1 MPLAAPP
8 VAPNRSQPTT
18 FSQRMDDFLA
28 YFYNFFLGAAG
39 IGYPTGQGGA
49 VTQLTS
55 RTTGVT
61 LNKPCGRITMFSAA
75 GSATVQEFTFTNSI
89 LEATDGIDF
98 WQASGTNTY
107 RVSTRVISNGSCVV
121 TFQTTGGT
129 AVDAPT
135 FNFAIKKSVIA

>member
-8 VAPNRSQPTT
+8 AAPNRSQPTT
-18 FSQRMDDFLA
+18 FSQRADDFLSWLA
-28 YFYNFFLGAAG
+28 SAFGGLNG
-39 IGYPTGQGGA
+39 IGYPEGAGGT

-75 GSATVQEFTFTNSI
+75 GSATVAEFTFTNSLI
-89 LEATDGIDF
+89 EATDLVMLHQSG
-98 WQASGTNTY
+98 GTNVY
-107 RVSTRVISNGSCVV
+107 RFSTRVISNGSCVV

-135 FNFAIKKSVIA
+135 INFAIIKAVTA